1 MYHLDAQTF
10 LSEELSEEI
19 QIQGRTARQGKR
31 GSYQLVLLEPELES
45 QFGVPVG
52 EKDKIPRKDLYNWLC
67 SVRLLKHSKRCKLM
81 EENLLKATEK
91 DSATHNYFDHLLAH
105 NITEAKI
112 QFESLYRLVK
122 KSPMPSSLTLDIGF
136 AIDVTG
142 SMAPYS
148 NCVVS
153 TTASLIAGPN
163 SILEKLKSTF
173 PEIEFK
179 LRVGCLGFRD
189 IADKNNQFQDKEWNA
204 GGHFTDNIPHAL
216 QCIKSICGDANGGA
230 DIAEDHIAAI
240 YHCSN
245 NWNHTDDWTSEIKCL
260 ILFSDAPSHGFV
272 APLFSGN
279 SSYDN
284 YPANHPDGLNM
295 NDAISS
301 LISKDI
307 DLFFCSFDPNAT
319 ARTEEELS
327 QSMKTHPDSKSDHGI
342 TRIPMVPAGHLQTSV
357 ESFNERGRHIIFV
370 LDESGS
376 METSWSGVIAAYR
389 KYIAKRKQ
397 SQSDSDLVS
406 VVQFDNSSRITVTN
420 QSLLG
425 TPGQLSFNGGGTSFH
440 PAALDAC
447 KLARETP
454 LSHSPIIIFM
464 SDGEANDA
472 YKAAREFSTLNGH
485 ITRNSGKD
493 LELHVIAFG
502 NGAMHAQLEE
512 IARASKAGQVHA
524 SANVA
529 DLASVFVEIATN
541 ENVAT
546 VLESEIAKRM
556 SEAISDK
563 LSLEYFRS

>member
-1 MYHLDAQTF
+1 MYHLDSQTF

-31 GSYQLVLLEPELES
+31 GTYQLVLLEPELES

-67 SVRLLKHSKRCKLM
+67 SVRLLKHSKLCKLM

-216 QCIKSICGDANGGA
+216 QCIKSVCGDANGGA

-284 YPANHPDGLNM
+284 YPANHPNGLNM

-342 TRIPMVPAGHLQTSV
+342 TRIPMVPAGHLQTK
-357 ESFNERGRHIIFV
+357 RHIIFV
-370 LDESGS
+370 LDESSS
-376 METSWSGVIAAYR
+376 MTGSWSGVVAAYR
-389 KYIAKRKQ
+389 QYIDKRMKC
-397 SQSDSDLVS
+397 QSDSDLVS
-406 VVQFDNSSRITVTN
+406 VVQFDDISRITVRNKSLSTSPN
-420 QSLLG
+420 QLIQRQQG
-425 TPGQLSFNGGGTSFH
+425 TQFH

-454 LSHSPIIIFM
+454 PSHSPIIIFM

-472 YKAAREFSTLNGH
+472 SAAAREFSILNDH
-485 ITRNSGKD
+485 ITRASGKD

-502 NGAMHAQLEE
+502 NGASHAQLEE
-512 IARASKAGQVHA
+512 IARASKAGKVHA
-524 SANVA
+524 SASIA
-529 DLASVFVEIATN
+529 DLVSVFVSIATN

-546 VLESEIAKRM
+546 VLESEIVKRM
-556 SEAISDK
+556 SEAVSDK
-563 LSLEYFRS
+563 LSLEYFGS